1 MPAMMRRPAALA
13 LLALLLPGAAAAQ
26 PLRAR
31 YEVHALGSVL
41 LELEARFELSEAA
54 YRIEAAFRTRGMAA
68 LLVPAEHFSRAQGA
82 FTAEAAAPAAFV
94 SEGTWRGNRRRIV
107 LDWTNRDPRVVELVP
122 NDASEDREPVPPPLQ
137 RGTVDILSAF
147 AALTRQVDR
156 AGHCDLTAP
165 LFDGRRRSDI
175 ATRSAGRERILPWRN
190 AWHGEAL
197 RCTYEGRL
205 VAGFRRDQDRA
216 RQEEPQ
222 RGTAWMAVPY
232 PGAPPIPVR
241 IDIPTRW
248 FGTATA
254 VLLGAEPIQRRAEF
268 GR

>member
-1 MPAMMRRPAALA
+1 MRRMPALA
-13 LLALLLPGAAAAQ
+13 LLALLLPAAAAAQ
-26 PLRAR
+26 PVQAR

-41 LELEARFELSEAA
+41 LELEARFDLTEAA
-54 YRIEAAFRTRGMAA
+54 YRIETAFRTRGLAA
-68 LLVPAEHFSRAQGA
+68 VIVPAEHVSRAQGA
-82 FTAEAAAPAAFV
+82 FAGQGAAPAAFV

-107 LDWTNRDPRVVELVP
+107 MDWTNRDPRVVDLVP
-122 NDASEDREPVPPPLQ
+122 DDAADDREPVPEALK

-147 AALTRQVDR
+147 AALTRQVGR
-156 AGHCDLTAP
+156 AGHCDLTAA
-165 LFDGRRRSDI
+165 LYDGRRRSDV
-175 ATRSAGRERILPWRN
+175 ATRSEGRELIRPWRN

-197 RCTYEGRL
+197 RCGYEGRQ

-222 RGTAWMAVPY
+222 RGTAWVAAPY
-232 PGAPPIPVR
+232 AGAPPIPVR

-248 FGTATA
+248 FGTVTA
-254 VLLGAEPIQRRAEF
+254 VLLGAEPVQRRAEL

>member
-1 MPAMMRRPAALA
+1 MPAMMDRPAALV
-13 LLALLLPGAAAAQ
+13 LLALLLPGAVAAQ
-26 PLRAR
+26 PVRAR

-41 LELEARFELSEAA
+41 MELEARFELSEAA

-68 LLVPAEHFSRAQGA
+68 LLVPADHVSHARGA
-82 FTAEAAAPAAFV
+82 FTAGAAAPATFV

-122 NDASEDREPVPPPLQ
+122 GDATDDREPVPAALKH
-137 RGTVDILSAF
+137 GTLDILSAF

-156 AGHCDLTAP
+156 AGHCDLNAP

-222 RGTAWMAVPY
+222 RGTAWMAAPY
-232 PGAPPIPVR
+232 PGAPAIPVR

-254 VLLGAEPIQRRAEF
+254 VLLGAEPVQRRAEL